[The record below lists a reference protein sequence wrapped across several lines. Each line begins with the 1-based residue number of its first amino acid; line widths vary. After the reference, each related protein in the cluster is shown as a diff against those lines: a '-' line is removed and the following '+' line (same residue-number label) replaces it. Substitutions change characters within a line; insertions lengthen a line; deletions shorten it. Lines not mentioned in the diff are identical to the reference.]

1 MKSSEFSANSEQN
14 WPWAESL
21 DALVA
26 ARDHHSILFE
36 KRSSTR
42 RSDTRSAR
50 AVGSFAYSSLAL
62 RFVHSKLVSH
72 TPPEPSGPRDARYS
86 PGM

>member
-1 MKSSEFSANSEQN
+1 MKSSEFSANSERN

-26 ARDHHSILFE
+26 ARDHHSVLFE
-36 KRSSTR
+36 NEAVRVVQTR
-42 RSDTRSAR
+42 FAR
-50 AVGSFAYSSLAL
+50 ALGSIAYSSLAL
-62 RFVHSKLVSH
+62 CFVHSKLVSH

-86 PGM
+86 PGI